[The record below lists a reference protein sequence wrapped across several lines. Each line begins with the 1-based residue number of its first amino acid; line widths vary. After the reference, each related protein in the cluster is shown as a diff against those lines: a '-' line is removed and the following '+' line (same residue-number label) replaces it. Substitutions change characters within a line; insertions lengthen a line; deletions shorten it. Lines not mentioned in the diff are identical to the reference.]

1 MKHNK
6 TTTRKS
12 LFDFQPVI
20 YETKQETLS
29 WNIQEIAKLQDLIFQ
44 MYNYKWKIINKNK
57 NVGKI
62 WLVMDSQALT
72 NLEIIYTYFINLLIE
87 NWNNQ
92 KFLSID
98 IINKKYLT
106 KENLS
111 IWLETLTNSETF
123 INKNNLNNVIIIET
137 LKNNGL
143 WNLLFDLLK
152 NLETETAIKNSYKN
166 NCLLLKQNTIDKT
179 EFTKQKKLLHKNY
192 NNSLTKNA
200 YNYTKIANKI
210 IDIINKN
217 YDLSRLANEIT
228 KQSTD
233 KTEITKQNRITRK
246 LYKSKWLEK
255 FVNSTKYNNK
265 KYKKQQK
272 NIETLTKYNKNIS
285 FDLENLYLTCNNWNY
300 EIIEK

>member
-1 MKHNK
+1 MKHNSTTAKK
-6 TTTRKS
+6 TLES
-12 LFDFQPVI
+12 FNPVI

-57 NVGKI
+57 NVWKV

-72 NLEIIYTYFINLLIE
+72 NLEIIYSYFINLLIE
-87 NWNNQ
+87 NWQNT
-92 KFLSID
+92 KYLSID

-111 IWLETLTNSETF
+111 IWLETLANSETF

-166 NCLLLKQNTIDKT
+166 NCLLLKQNTTDKK

-192 NNSLTKNA
+192 NNSLTKNT
-200 YNYTKIANKI
+200 YNYTKITNKI
-210 IDIINKN
+210 INIINKN

-228 KQSTD
+228 KQNTD

-246 LYKSKWLEK
+246 LYKSRWLWN

-272 NIETLTKYNKNIS
+272 NIETLTKYNKNINID
-285 FDLENLYLTCNNWNY
+285 FENLYLTYNNWNY